1 MCVCVCVRA
10 RACVCVRQK
19 YTVSHVVLHEPCA
32 LIFTVYEERTGHKV
46 KISFVLLLIKI
57 KMRNIITLE
66 WWRRLVE
73 DRRIMLD
80 GSLGKK

>member
-1 MCVCVCVRA
+1 VCVCVRVCV
-10 RACVCVRQK
+10 RACVRVRQK
-19 YTVSHVVLHEPCA
+19 YTVSHMVLHEPYA

-46 KISFVLLLIKI
+46 KNSFVLLLIKI
-57 KMRNIITLE
+57 KIRNVIILE